1 LTAPVGVSVEDLLD
15 LHDQV
20 IASPDGAA
28 PGVRDHR
35 ALEAAVARPISGFG
49 GMDFYST
56 PFARAAAL
64 MESVIQRHPFV
75 DGNKRTGLLAAVFS
89 LEEEGYEVGAS
100 QKQLADVAVEVA
112 DHHLDVDGLARWLEA
127 YAAQIGSS

>member
-28 PGVRDHR
+28 PGVRDHG

-49 GMDFYST
+49 GMAFYST
-56 PFARAAAL
+56 PFAKAAAL

-75 DGNKRTGLLAAVFS
+75 DGNKRTGLLAAVFL
-89 LEEEGYEVGAS
+89 LEEEGYEVGGS

-112 DHHLDVDGLARWLEA
+112 DHHLDVDGLARWFEA
-127 YAAQIGSS
+127 YAARSGPS

>member
-1 LTAPVGVSVEDLLD
+1 LTDPAGVSVDDLLD

-28 PGVRDHR
+28 PGLRDLG
-35 ALEAAVARPISGFG
+35 ALEAAVARPTSGFG
-49 GMDFYST
+49 GLVFYPT

-75 DGNKRTGLLAAVFS
+75 DGNKRTGLLAAAFL
-89 LEEEGYEVGAS
+89 LEEEGYEVEAS
-100 QKQLADVAVEVA
+100 QQQLADVAVEVA
-112 DHHLDVDGLARWLEA
+112 DHHLDVDGLARWLEGH
-127 YAAQIGSS
+127 AAQSGPS